1 MRKTILCFIGPS
13 GAGKSTLIEA
23 LLDVPQV
30 WSHTTRELRG
40 NADKRITI
48 SEADFIGGLQRGEYA
63 QAISYNQNWYG
74 LRFDDLNEQL
84 QVNQVAAV
92 DCIQEGLCQL
102 RNAGILPAKNVLGCF
117 VAIDPKVL
125 LQRLI
130 QRGESSPA
138 IRTRLQ
144 QARKEVLLFARN
156 QDLYDLVL
164 VNDDELNSSAKKVC
178 RLLQGEDVPS
188 DPFEPDRFVRELDV
202 ILSHL

>member
-1 MRKTILCFIGPS
+1 MKKTILCFVGPS

-23 LLDVPQV
+23 LPDVPQV
-30 WSHTTRELRG
+30 WSHTTRKLRG
-40 NADKRITI
+40 GSDRRIVI
-48 SEADFIGGLQRGEYA
+48 SEVDFIGGLQRGEYA
-63 QAISYNQNWYG
+63 QAISYNKNWYG
-74 LRFDDLNEQL
+74 LRFDDLTEQL

-92 DCIQEGLCQL
+92 DCTQEGLCQL
-102 RNAGILPAKNVLGCF
+102 RNAGILPAKNVLGYF
-117 VAIDPKVL
+117 VVIDPKAL

-144 QARKEVLLFARN
+144 QARKEVLHFARN
-156 QDLYDLVL
+156 SDLYDLVII
-164 VNDDELNSSAKKVC
+164 NDELDASVEKVC
-178 RLLQGEDVPS
+178 RLLHGEYLPS